1 MLLVRIGTVLR
12 QGSDTITEWVDNVA
26 YMHIHT
32 HSFTGTDTHRNMFY
46 YLLERKK
53 IICKDE
59 YALLMLLTTCLDA
72 GEKVDENLQW
82 GGHGVER

>member
-1 MLLVRIGTVLR
+1 
-12 QGSDTITEWVDNVA
+12 
-26 YMHIHT
+26 
-32 HSFTGTDTHRNMFY
+32 MFY

-53 IICKDE
+53 RICKDE

-82 GGHGVER
+82 GVMVERERERKRDEEMEWKCRKKKNKDRQKQR